1 MQKSNAF
8 PASPGRQKALTRW
21 AIAAAVALNLVFVAS
36 ALRNHR
42 RQALSGPVGNVS
54 VHPTEKPVAPH
65 TTPNTN
71 SANGNAVTTSVR
83 TVTIP
88 DPASNPYP
96 SLIPAGASAIPPTGD
111 EASTGDKRDKHGDE
125 GKHGKHDMH
134 GKEKDR
140 DKHDEER
147 GGDGD

>member
-54 VHPTEKPVAPH
+54 VHPTEKPVSLLKYLIGKS
-65 TTPNTN
+65 TN
-71 SANGNAVTTSVR
+71 EGE
-83 TVTIP
+83 TIL
-88 DPASNPYP
+88 DMF
-96 SLIPAGASAIPPTGD
+96 AGSGSMCVAAQNLKRNYIGIEVD
-111 EASTGDKRDKHGDE
+111 ETWYRVARKRLEE
-125 GKHGKHDMH
+125 GA
-134 GKEKDR
+134 
-140 DKHDEER
+140 
-147 GGDGD
+147 